1 MSACR
6 FAPRALAPSLQL
18 PVGGSLS
25 TLASFEAAARAPRL
39 SGSAAGTAGA
49 RPRRERGGRRGKP
62 ARRWRSQ
69 AAGPGLPRP
78 PPAFYPARP
87 GSGAGG
93 RRVPASSLLGRRGG
107 RSRGGRSQSQRRPR
121 AGSAPPLGRVG
132 PQRGLRL
139 CTPRPRAPRPAPAG
153 EPPSPVGS
161 RPGCRGAA
169 HRSPR
174 AVARRWHPTPIS
186 EPGLGAGARGLA
198 GAVHRVLAGVP
209 ARVWR
214 RRRRRTGARAA
225 ARSLR
230 HHRGFAGGGGAKAP
244 RGRPPVP
251 WESSSPFPNSETAA
265 RGTGPSSRSK
275 GAG

>member
-1 MSACR
+1 MGWAAGEAGPPVALAGCR
-6 FAPRALAPSLQL
+6 ARAPAPAARLLSRAPGVGSGREAGPRVLAPRA
-18 PVGGSLS
+18 
-25 TLASFEAAARAPRL
+25 
-39 SGSAAGTAGA
+39 
-49 RPRRERGGRRGKP
+49 PRRAE
-62 ARRWRSQ
+62 Q
-69 AAGPGLPRP
+69 
-78 PPAFYPARP
+78 
-87 GSGAGG
+87 
-93 RRVPASSLLGRRGG
+93 
-107 RSRGGRSQSQRRPR
+107 GGRSQSQRRPR

-169 HRSPR
+169 RRSPR

-214 RRRRRTGARAA
+214 RRRRRRTGARAA

-230 HHRGFAGGGGAKAP
+230 HHRGFAGVGVAKAP

-275 GAG
+275 GAGKKASGWNAQIRALALKKINKQTKKSRMVLAASGLGLIR